1 MKDTLP
7 KNSAYPTKIYF
18 ADECYRIKFKENFYC
33 YGETDGNKKTI
44 TIKSGMSRRATMAT
58 VIHELLHV
66 IEFEVPLNIKHKT
79 IYKLEQAIVELIL
92 DNFV

>member
-1 MKDTLP
+1 MEDKLP
-7 KNSAYPTKIYF
+7 KNSSYPTKIYF
-18 ADECYRIKFKENFYC
+18 ADECYSLKFKEKFHC

-44 TIKSGMSRRATMAT
+44 TIKSGMSRRATLAT

-66 IEFEVPLNIKHKT
+66 IEFEAPIKMKHKT

-92 DNFV
+92 DNFL